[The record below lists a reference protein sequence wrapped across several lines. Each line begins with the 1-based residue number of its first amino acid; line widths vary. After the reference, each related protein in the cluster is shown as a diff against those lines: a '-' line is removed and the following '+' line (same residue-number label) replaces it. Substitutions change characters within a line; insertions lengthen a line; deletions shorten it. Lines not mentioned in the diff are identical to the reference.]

1 MEVISSNTVLKLSMS
16 LANVDLL
23 DELAAELG
31 CSRSA
36 VGNYLLARSLLL
48 VRQVPP
54 KTRAKKL
61 QLPAVIRDHD
71 AFMQNVI
78 RRARGPSAPLISM
91 ALNDLMSYAE
101 TRYDPSL

>member
-1 MEVISSNTVLKLSMS
+1 MEIVNSNTVLKLSMS
-16 LANVDLL
+16 ADNFDLL
-23 DELAAELG
+23 NELAAEIG

-48 VRQVPP
+48 VRQVPK

-61 QLPAVIRDHD
+61 QLPSVIRDHD
-71 AFMQNVI
+71 AFMQNII

-101 TRYDPSL
+101 TRYDPDL